1 MTCRNYPSYYRC
13 LSQEN
18 YFNFGN
24 LVTGSSPHHQNNG
37 SNDLSGSNNLNYN
50 NFLQF
55 PTTSW
60 RSLDTNID
68 AAATSS
74 CYSTSPYFDPMN
86 NNRAS
91 GGEGGID
98 ATTSTTNSVH
108 SINNSASRTCRVR
121 SRLGELNP
129 LFHKRNKTED
139 DKAFPPH
146 LIKQARKTGALQ
158 LSGRGL
164 TSVPDKI
171 YQINQTDKDLPTSL
185 EQLTVQE
192 EDAWWNQMPLTN
204 LDLSSNALTHL
215 SPKIENLE
223 TLTTLTLHDNLLTSL
238 PRSICRLE
246 KLVRVNLSR
255 NKLRELPVD
264 FYSLPELRYLNI
276 SYNEFEELHPA
287 VSDLHMLE
295 YLDASHNSLT
305 GLPNGIGFLV
315 RVSELLLSHNH
326 IKELPSDLVNM
337 RSLQKLDL
345 NHNDLIA
352 LPEDMGSLRKLLC
365 LYLQH
370 NDITQLPT
378 FEGCQNLQE
387 LYVANNL
394 VGKLPESFCS
404 NLPHLK
410 ILDLRDNKITKI
422 PDEISLLKNLIRLDL
437 TNNSISNLPLSLGSL
452 AHLVSLQID
461 GNPIKSIR
469 RDILQC
475 GTNRILRTLRER
487 ARASSENQQHHNQGD
502 SVSLNSAS
510 LSSTTFVQN
519 NTDKMGADGLNSPRR
534 PAGGCD
540 EDTTFPDKYKMRNT
554 HTLNVTMQYLS
565 TVPDEVFQT
574 AAEEHVSCVDFS
586 KNRLEKLPD
595 ALHLL
600 KGSASE
606 LVFSNNQI
614 TKVPTFLSQF
624 TRLTL
629 LNLSCNQLTDLPKE
643 MGVLNTLRELNICNN
658 RFDHLPTCL
667 YHTQNLEILLA
678 SDNRIKH
685 IDATPEGLGALK
697 RLTILDLRN
706 NNIEQVPP
714 VLGNLTHIATLE
726 LIGNPFRQPRHQI
739 LAKGTDAI
747 MSYLRD
753 RIPA

>member
-1 MTCRNYPSYYRC
+1 MCGPAHRRLFYHIREYHMAS
-13 LSQEN
+13 
-18 YFNFGN
+18 
-24 LVTGSSPHHQNNG
+24 
-37 SNDLSGSNNLNYN
+37 
-50 NFLQF
+50 
-55 PTTSW
+55 
-60 RSLDTNID
+60 
-68 AAATSS
+68 
-74 CYSTSPYFDPMN
+74 STS
-86 NNRAS
+86 
-91 GGEGGID
+91 EQ
-98 ATTSTTNSVH
+98 
-108 SINNSASRTCRVR
+108 
-121 SRLGELNP
+121 E
-129 LFHKRNKTED
+129 TED
-139 DKAFPPH
+139 EIEPKSQREPLAIE
-146 LIKQARKTGALQ
+146 L
-158 LSGRGL
+158 
-164 TSVPDKI
+164 PDKI
-171 YQINQTDKDLPTSL
+171 YQINQTDQDLPTSL
-185 EQLTVQE
+185 EQLTVRE

-305 GLPNGIGFLV
+305 RLPNGIGFLV

-345 NHNDLIA
+345 NNNDLIA

-378 FEGCQNLQE
+378 FEGCQNLQD

-394 VGKLPESFCS
+394 VAKLPESFCS

-437 TNNSISNLPLSLGSL
+437 TNNSINSLPLSLGSL

-487 ARASSENQQHHNQGD
+487 ARASVEKQQHLTQGD
-502 SVSLNSAS
+502 TVSLNSS
-510 LSSTTFVQN
+510 TSSATTFVHN

-658 RFDHLPTCL
+658 RFDHIPTCL
-667 YHTQNLEILLA
+667 YYTQNLEILLA

>member
-24 LVTGSSPHHQNNG
+24 LNTGSCPHHQNNG

-68 AAATSS
+68 TAATSS
-74 CYSTSPYFDPMN
+74 CYSSSPYFDTMN

-164 TSVPDKI
+164 TSVPDKV

-185 EQLTVQE
+185 EQLTVRE
-192 EDAWWNQMPLTN
+192 EEAWWNQMPLTN

-437 TNNSISNLPLSLGSL
+437 TNNSISSLPLSLGSL

-487 ARASSENQQHHNQGD
+487 ARASGENQQHHNQGD
-502 SVSLNSAS
+502 SLSLNSAT

-519 NTDKMGADGLNSPRR
+519 NSDKMGADGLNSPRR

-540 EDTTFPDKYKMRNT
+540 EDTTFPDKHNSNTYMNMNVNMDQPSGTAEQAQTMHSMQQFAYNYNCYEYMKMDISKFVNPYFPYNNCYG
-554 HTLNVTMQYLS
+554 TLTSSYDPHYPIYQQPIPY
-565 TVPDEVFQT
+565 Q
-574 AAEEHVSCVDFS
+574 
-586 KNRLEKLPD
+586 
-595 ALHLL
+595 
-600 KGSASE
+600 
-606 LVFSNNQI
+606 NNHGHGGCSI
-614 TKVPTFLSQF
+614 YSQ
-624 TRLTL
+624 
-629 LNLSCNQLTDLPKE
+629 
-643 MGVLNTLRELNICNN
+643 NI
-658 RFDHLPTCL
+658 F
-667 YHTQNLEILLA
+667 
-678 SDNRIKH
+678 
-685 IDATPEGLGALK
+685 
-697 RLTILDLRN
+697 
-706 NNIEQVPP
+706 
-714 VLGNLTHIATLE
+714 
-726 LIGNPFRQPRHQI
+726 
-739 LAKGTDAI
+739 
-747 MSYLRD
+747 
-753 RIPA
+753 